1 MAYLA
6 DLGGA
11 LGVLYVELGRRDVH
25 HDGRSCRYRS
35 FLHRG
40 LAVVGVMLLEGGN
53 NVTS

>member
-1 MAYLA
+1 
-6 DLGGA
+6 
-11 LGVLYVELGRRDVH
+11 LGRRDVH